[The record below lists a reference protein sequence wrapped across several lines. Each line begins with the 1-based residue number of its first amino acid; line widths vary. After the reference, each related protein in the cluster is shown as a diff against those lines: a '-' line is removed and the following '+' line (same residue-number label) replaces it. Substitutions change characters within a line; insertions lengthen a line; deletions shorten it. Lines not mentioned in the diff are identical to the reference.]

1 MSVNVNPLV
10 AARVDPDVKP
20 WTGIWLAEDIEL
32 LVQGVRSNNWVDTSL
47 GAIGAT
53 LDGLAFYSDPA
64 STLLQYGL
72 SWLMEQVAPLRE
84 ALDWL
89 AGNAAQ
95 IAAHAATWRR
105 VAADLRTTSTTL
117 GDHIAVDVADWG
129 GTAGPAYRAWSSE
142 QRGALSAL
150 AQAAEAMAVITE
162 CAGFVVSAVRAMVRD
177 AIAIVVSRCIVYAVE
192 EVATLGLATPLVIE
206 QVSTLVAAC
215 SAKIAKWLRG
225 LIQSLENLFP
235 ALRHLSTLIAKIK
248 EILRPMRSPGDPFV
262 PPEKGSPEWIARH
275 NELAKDPA
283 KGGAVEPKSE
293 REAEVAL
300 ALEASGTLPGPL
312 RRAVLDTSDPARHV
326 DLGDFIDSTGQHW
339 DVKAP
344 TDIFPSGRHAG
355 EVMPPTLRGRYI
367 GEEFEGSMVKE
378 IAKGQ
383 NVILDT
389 GQLSPESKRDLLS
402 RIARHPEWNGR
413 VVTYP

>member
-89 AGNAAQ
+89 AGDAAQ

-117 GDHIAVDVADWG
+117 GDHITVDVADWG
-129 GTAGPAYRAWSSE
+129 GTAGPAYRAWSGE

-177 AIAIVVSRCIVYAVE
+177 AIAIVVSRCVVYAVE
-192 EVATLGLATPLVIE
+192 EVGTLGLATPLVIE

-235 ALRHLSTLIAKIK
+235 ALRKLVGLVERIKQYFRRDNTEVPFGDQHDRPPPKIGGPK
-248 EILRPMRSPGDPFV
+248 EFDPQELRGLTVDEVKARIPDDWIRSP
-262 PPEKGSPEWIARH
+262 SS
-275 NELAKDPA
+275 
-283 KGGAVEPKSE
+283 KGGGE
-293 REAEVAL
+293 L
-300 ALEASGTLPGPL
+300 
-312 RRAVLDTSDPARHV
+312 
-326 DLGDFIDSTGQHW
+326 FIDPSNRGRQIRIMPGYPPNTRPDPLTWGPYAVVSQGGNRP
-339 DVKAP
+339 VKVP
-344 TDIFPSGRHAG
+344 LHGN
-355 EVMPPTLRGRYI
+355 PTL
-367 GEEFEGSMVKE
+367 
-378 IAKGQ
+378 
-383 NVILDT
+383 
-389 GQLSPESKRDLLS
+389 
-402 RIARHPEWNGR
+402 
-413 VVTYP
+413 